1 MTTTSKKPKIDDL
14 SFEQAMAELD
24 SIVRGLESG
33 DIELEASIEAYER
46 GAELKKHCEKK
57 LAGAKA
63 RIEKITVGSDGTI
76 TAEPAQID

>member
-1 MTTTSKKPKIDDL
+1 MTTTAKSTIDDL
-14 SFEQAMAELD
+14 SFEQAMAELE

-46 GAELKKHCEKK
+46 GAALKKHCEKK

-63 RIEKITVGSDGTI
+63 RIEKITVGSNGTI
-76 TAEPAQID
+76 KAESAEIE

>member
-1 MTTTSKKPKIDDL
+1 MTTTSKSTIDDL
-14 SFEQAMAELD
+14 SFEQAMAELE

-46 GAELKKHCEKK
+46 GAALKKHCEKK

-63 RIEKITVGSDGTI
+63 RIEKITVGSNGTI
-76 TAEPAQID
+76 KAESAQID

>member
-1 MTTTSKKPKIDDL
+1 MTTTSKSTIDDL
-14 SFEQAMAELD
+14 SFEQAMAELE

-46 GAELKKHCEKK
+46 GAELKRHCEKK

-63 RIEKITVGSDGTI
+63 RIEKITLGSNGTI
-76 TAEPAQID
+76 KAEPAQID

>member
-1 MTTTSKKPKIDDL
+1 MTTTAKSSIDDL
-14 SFEQAMAELD
+14 SFEQAMAELE

-46 GAELKKHCEKK
+46 GAALKKHCEKK

-63 RIEKITVGSDGTI
+63 RIEKITVGSNGTI
-76 TAEPAQID
+76 KAESAEID